1 MHRKSHVAKR
11 KTIFRCFYTGV
22 DPPES
27 GQYSAAT
34 MYSKKQLLLMCF
46 VITLVLKVSYG
57 HAGPEFVLANRG
69 AILQQVRKSRLTPL
83 QPGSNI
89 SQLRPRHALSNPRF
103 VLLRNGGVFHGSLQ
117 KERNTILVVR
127 KNGNL
132 RLKSSSVRF
141 VGDSLET
148 LYRLQS
154 QTLLS
159 EDFEGHATLANWCLR
174 QGLLES
180 AEKELLEVLVR
191 QPNHPMAGRLMRHLK
206 VVRETEKLQSVKQ
219 RVHRRFSETE
229 TSPVS
234 VTNPPQRRQFGTTK
248 MVTLLPPGALRVFTR
263 TIQPLLATS
272 CATTGCHRQKDAGD
286 FQLFRTHHQSQISRT
301 QTMHNLREVLQ
312 RIDVSAPGKSRV
324 LTYALDPHGKRRG
337 VPFRPLTR
345 KQYQKLVDWIF
356 LVTAIDQQK
365 HNRAQTEG
373 RSLRTA
379 DARVGL
385 KAKATEKT
393 TNRVKIVSKNR
404 TSKQKRDVPTEVIIS
419 SQEQPVVITPDLPV
433 SSAEVN
439 RQPRSP
445 KGAIKPAGTAD
456 KNTTKAIS
464 GPLPKRPS
472 VRTSDQLPAAESV
485 GAPSRVTNQQDWSFQ
500 MDTHVSTPPMVS
512 EEPEKESGIIGFFRK
527 ILPFDR

>member
-1 MHRKSHVAKR
+1 MHGKSHIAKR
-11 KTIFRCFYTGV
+11 KMIFQSHYTGV

-34 MYSKKQLLLMCF
+34 MCAKKQLLIMCF
-46 VITLVLKVSYG
+46 VITLVTKMSYG

-69 AILQQVRKSRLTPL
+69 AILKQVSKSRLIPI
-83 QPGSNI
+83 QPGSDV
-89 SQLRPRHALSNPRF
+89 SRSRPQYALSKPRF
-103 VLLRNGGVFHGSLQ
+103 VLLHNGGVFHGRLQ
-117 KERNTILVVR
+117 KGGNTILVVK

-141 VGDSLET
+141 VGDSMET

-159 EDFEGHATLANWCLR
+159 EDLEGHARLANWCLR

-191 QPNHPMAGRLMRHLK
+191 RPNHPKASRLMRHLK
-206 VVRETEKLQSVKQ
+206 VVRKTEKLQPVQ
-219 RVHRRFSETE
+219 ERLHRRFPEAG

-234 VTNPPQRRQFGTTK
+234 VTSPPKSRQLETTK

-263 TIQPLLATS
+263 TIQPLLVTS
-272 CATTGCHRQKDAGD
+272 CATTGCHRQNDAGD
-286 FQLFRTHHQSQISRT
+286 FQLFRTHHQSQVSRT
-301 QTMHNLREVLQ
+301 QTMHNLRKVLQ
-312 RIDVSAPGKSRV
+312 RIDVSDPGKSRV
-324 LTYALDPHGKRRG
+324 LTYALEPHGKRRG
-337 VPFRPLTR
+337 VPFRSLTR

-356 LVTAIDQQK
+356 LVTAADQQK
-365 HNRAQTEG
+365 QSRDQTKS
-373 RSLRTA
+373 RSSRTTET
-379 DARVGL
+379 RVGL
-385 KAKATEKT
+385 KSKATEKT
-393 TNRVKIVSKNR
+393 RKRVKKANKNR
-404 TSKQKRDVPTEVIIS
+404 ASKQKKEVPTEVIIP
-419 SQEQPVVITPDLPV
+419 SQEQPVITPDLSV

-439 RQPRSP
+439 RQSRSRKKVNQP
-445 KGAIKPAGTAD
+445 VETTA
-456 KNTTKAIS
+456 KETTKAIS
-464 GPLPKRPS
+464 GPLPKQPS
-472 VRTSDQLPAAESV
+472 ARTSDQLPAAGSV